1 VKKRGAKKN
10 AASIARGHV
19 RALAKRGIKIDK
31 RGRAR
36 KDGKPLA
43 KTKLERAVYAI
54 ERSRRPPPSKRG
66 GPPAKATKSATKA
79 AAKPK
84 RPTKP
89 KELSERDAFILESL
103 EKNHLTPEVRKRY
116 IKNLSSRARKMVGKG
131 SPGKISQ
138 QDAFILQSLEK
149 NHLTP
154 EVRKRYIKN
163 LSPQARTMV
172 KEVEERESTEDPWR
186 RAEVLLR
193 QAIRNKSLYMEW
205 EVIAEVLKLPP
216 QEVFEYGLTLAG
228 AKPSTLKAAWQNW
241 QRAEQL
247 IREALARGTFQGEY
261 ERIAA
266 ATGLPAREIYSLGI
280 SPPSLGTAA

>member
-1 VKKRGAKKN
+1 MKKGTKKRTKKN
-10 AASIARGHV
+10 PASIARGHI

-43 KTKLERAVYAI
+43 KKKLERVVSTI
-54 ERSRRPPPSKRG
+54 KRAEKK
-66 GPPAKATKSATKA
+66 PAKIAKPPKR

-84 RPTKP
+84 VAPKKKPP

-103 EKNHLTPEVRKRY
+103 EKNHLTPE
-116 IKNLSSRARKMVGKG
+116 A
-131 SPGKISQ
+131 
-138 QDAFILQSLEK
+138 
-149 NHLTP
+149 
-154 EVRKRYIKN
+154 RKRYIKN
-163 LSPQARTMV
+163 LSPPARKMV
-172 KEVEERESTEDPWR
+172 KEIKEEETREDPWR
-186 RAEVLLR
+186 KAETLLL
-193 QAIRNKSLYMEW
+193 QAIRNKSFYMEW

-216 QEVFEYGLTLAG
+216 KEVFEYGLSLSG
-228 AKPSTLKAAWQNW
+228 AKPKTFEAAWRNW

-247 IREALARGTFQGEY
+247 IREAIARGTFQGEY

-266 ATGLPAREIYSLGI
+266 ATGLTAREIYSLGV

>member
-1 VKKRGAKKN
+1 VKKRSTKKN

-43 KTKLERAVYAI
+43 KAKLERAVHAI
-54 ERSRRPPPSKRG
+54 ERAHKKPSVRTATRG
-66 GPPAKATKSATKA
+66 ATKTKTSE
-79 AAKPK
+79 KPK
-84 RPTKP
+84 RSTKP

-116 IKNLSSRARKMVGKG
+116 IKNLSSRARKMVGKE
-131 SPGKISQ
+131 SPGEISQ

-163 LSPQARTMV
+163 LSPQAREMV
-172 KEVEERESTEDPWR
+172 KEVEEKEATEDPWR
-186 RAEVLLR
+186 KAEVLLR

-280 SPPSLGTAA
+280 SPPSLGSAA

>member
-1 VKKRGAKKN
+1 MKKRATKKS

-43 KTKLERAVYAI
+43 KAKLERAVTAI
-54 ERSRRPPPSKRG
+54 ERAAHAPKKTKRGASAKVSKPARRPAKSKVPSRK
-66 GPPAKATKSATKA
+66 KT
-79 AAKPK
+79 
-84 RPTKP
+84 

-116 IKNLSSRARKMVGKG
+116 IKNLSPR
-131 SPGKISQ
+131 
-138 QDAFILQSLEK
+138 
-149 NHLTP
+149 
-154 EVRKRYIKN
+154 
-163 LSPQARTMV
+163 ARTMV
-172 KEVEERESTEDPWR
+172 QEVEEKEATEDPWR
-186 RAEVLLR
+186 KAEVLLR
-193 QAIRNKSLYMEW
+193 HAIRNKSLYMEW

-266 ATGLPAREIYSLGI
+266 ATGLPAREIYSLGV

>member
-1 VKKRGAKKN
+1 MPAISCEALVKKRRTTKKN
-10 AASIARGHV
+10 TASIVRGNI

-43 KTKLERAVYAI
+43 KTKLERAVSAI
-54 ERSRRPPPSKRG
+54 ERAR
-66 GPPAKATKSATKA
+66 
-79 AAKPK
+79 K
-84 RPTKP
+84 RPTAAKKPAKKAAEPKAATKRKAAPKAP
-89 KELSERDAFILESL
+89 KELSERDAFIIESL
-103 EKNHLTPEVRKRY
+103 
-116 IKNLSSRARKMVGKG
+116 A
-131 SPGKISQ
+131 
-138 QDAFILQSLEK
+138 K

-163 LSPQARTMV
+163 LSPRARAM
-172 KEVEERESTEDPWR
+172 VEELPIREEEKILEDAWR
-186 RAEVLLR
+186 KADMLLV
-193 QAIRNKSLYMEW
+193 QAIRNKSFYMEW
-205 EVIAEVLKLPP
+205 EVIAATLKLPP
-216 QEVFEYGLTLAG
+216 QEIFERGLRLAG
-228 AKPSTLKAAWQNW
+228 AKPSTFKVAWHNW

-266 ATGLPAREIYSLGI
+266 ATGLTAREIYSLGI